1 MAAVIARQEGR
12 SDNPPESFN
21 VPELLQKYAPEHTV
35 QDSLDDVHPEHV
47 GEKRPPDDTS
57 YSYPPPKRAT
67 KEYNNALSG
76 VDTEPDLLPT
86 SNPEAHLSPAFDLLP
101 APDAQNASAEQWSDS
116 YQALMQF
123 VESMNARNGPN
134 GTGIRPSM
142 DPLGSSDTGQFAA
155 SDSNGQTQ
163 RFLDLVD
170 WDASMQ
176 LFQDSYD
183 PPPLDDLTFPP

>member
-12 SDNPPESFN
+12 SDQAPESFN

-35 QDSLDDVHPEHV
+35 QDPSGDVHPESA
-47 GEKRPPDDTS
+47 GEKRAPDETS
-57 YSYPPPKRAT
+57 YSYPPPKRAHQ
-67 KEYNNALSG
+67 EENNALSG
-76 VDTEPDLLPT
+76 D
-86 SNPEAHLSPAFDLLP
+86 LSPAFDLLP
-101 APDAQNASAEQWSDS
+101 APDARNASAEQWSDS

-123 VESMNARNGPN
+123 VESMNARTGSN
-134 GTGIRPSM
+134 GTGTRPLM
-142 DPLGSSDTGQFAA
+142 DPLDSSDTGQFAA

-176 LFQDSYD
+176 MFQDSYD
-183 PPPLDDLTFPP
+183 PSSLDDLTFPP